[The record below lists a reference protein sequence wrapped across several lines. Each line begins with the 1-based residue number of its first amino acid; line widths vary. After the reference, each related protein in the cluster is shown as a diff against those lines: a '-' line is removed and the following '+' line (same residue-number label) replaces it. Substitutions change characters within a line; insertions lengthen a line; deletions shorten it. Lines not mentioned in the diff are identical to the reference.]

1 MMQTPDIGRMIL
13 ERTGDA
19 HEIEVPFGEWLHV
32 GTSPGIW
39 PIPSGRRTE
48 RRWRSC

>member
-19 HEIEVPFGEWLHV
+19 HEIEVPFGEVPNAWALV
-32 GTSPGIW
+32 KRP
-39 PIPSGRRTE
+39 PSAANA
-48 RRWRSC
+48 